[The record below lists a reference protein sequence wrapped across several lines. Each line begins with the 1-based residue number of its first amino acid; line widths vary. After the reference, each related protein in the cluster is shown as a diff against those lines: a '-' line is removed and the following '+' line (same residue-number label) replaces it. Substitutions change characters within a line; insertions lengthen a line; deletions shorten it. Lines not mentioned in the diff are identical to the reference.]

1 MYALGIPLVGRSA
14 SKDICRYVKGDIKQL
29 TDPQVISGIIF
40 VPDIGEAMQRS
51 LEKYFEPGSET
62 ANEFLSVCGFMKF
75 KNSFA
80 AATVQPNN
88 GINGKTFVITGAI
101 TYYKNRDELKD
112 EIERLGGKVTGNVSN
127 NTDFLINND
136 LSSASGKNAKAKALG
151 VPIISEN
158 DYIAMKGAV

>member
-1 MYALGIPLVGRSA
+1 
-14 SKDICRYVKGDIKQL
+14 
-29 TDPQVISGIIF
+29 
-40 VPDIGEAMQRS
+40 
-51 LEKYFEPGSET
+51 
-62 ANEFLSVCGFMKF
+62 MKF